1 MFFSVALIVASF
13 GLSLLVCT
21 SVARGWIDSPLS
33 FASDRSLHV
42 NPIPRGGGLGV
53 AAALLFGWMV
63 AGVPLAVVTAL
74 TLVWAVS
81 AWDDWFGAAPLLR
94 LIVHGVAA
102 ALVLSVWTPELSVPL
117 IGLTAFCLVWGLNL
131 FNFMDGADGLAGS
144 TAVIGG
150 VTLAAL
156 AATSST
162 VSDSQLLIGA
172 CLIVSAAAGG
182 MLFYNLPPARIFMGD
197 GGSTVLGLALASL
210 CVKGAVDGVWPVAAA
225 VAVFMPFWADATYT
239 LVRRLLARHSPLRPH
254 REHLYQR
261 LVLAGL
267 GHRGLLL
274 WMIGWNVIS
283 AITAFLLRDV
293 SGALGLEMSVAYGAF
308 YVAFTEWTLRRQ
320 PNLLMNPRAILALIY
335 DLAAAAAAWAVLF
348 WARFNFNIDD
358 ADFTARDIARSL
370 AFVVPV
376 HAAVFVGM
384 GLYQGLWRFA
394 SMEDLR
400 RILLGAATAAA
411 GTAALFVLVRPD
423 GFIVPRSVLLLQPAL
438 LIVLMGGARFAYR
451 SWREHRLYGLAAA
464 KGEPILIL
472 GAGSV
477 GARLVSELAKSP
489 TWRVVALLDD
499 DSTKLG
505 GRVHNTLVVGKLDE
519 TGVVSKR
526 FGARHAIIAMPNA
539 NHEERRRAVALAA
552 EAELTV
558 LTVPSYDE
566 LLSEESPLAKLRA
579 VELED
584 LLGRD
589 PITLDTSGLERW
601 ISGRTVLITGAG
613 GSIGTELC
621 NQVARFHPG
630 RLVMVDISEFAS
642 HVIGEHMATRLA
654 AHQIEVYVGDARSA
668 TRMKEI
674 FDQERPAIV
683 FHAAAYKHVPLT
695 ESVNAWEAVRNNVL
709 GTLVTAECARAVGA
723 EKYVLVSTDKAVR
736 ASSIMG
742 ASKRLAELA
751 ILSLPPTPTQF
762 VGVRFGN
769 VLGSNGSVIP
779 KFREQIAAGGPVT
792 VTHVDMTRYFMSI
805 PEAAQLVVQA
815 GLIGQARSLYV
826 LNMGEPIRIVELA
839 QELIRLAKGSVN
851 SIPIIFTGL
860 RAGEKMHEELT
871 GDGERFVETA
881 HTKVRRVIA
890 DDNMGI
896 DLALL
901 HDWLDQ
907 PTPKD
912 VRLELKRWVSDFNPP
927 VAPANV
933 TNGAQ
938 PVSHLNDGVRRP
950 KYF

>member
-1 MFFSVALIVASF
+1 MFFIVALIIACF

-21 SVARGWIDSPLS
+21 AVAKGWIGSPVSLP
-33 FASDRSLHV
+33 SDRSLHF

-53 AAALLFGWMV
+53 AAALLFGWLV
-63 AGVPLAVVTAL
+63 VGAPLLVIMAIAL
-74 TLVWAVS
+74 LWAVS

-94 LIVHGVAA
+94 LVVQSIAA
-102 ALVLSVWTPELSVPL
+102 ALVVSAWVPGLSVAVAC
-117 IGLTAFCLVWGLNL
+117 IVVICLVWCINL

-144 TAVIGG
+144 TAAMGG
-150 VTLAAL
+150 ITLAMM
-156 AATSST
+156 AAVSSQAG
-162 VSDSQLLIGA
+162 DSPLLVAA

-182 MLFYNLPPARIFMGD
+182 LLCYNLPSARIFMGD
-197 GGSTVLGLALASL
+197 GGSTILGLALAALS
-210 CVKGAVDGVWPVAAA
+210 VKGVADGVWPVAAA
-225 VAVFMPFWADATYT
+225 VAVFMPFWADTTYT

-283 AITAFLLRDV
+283 AVTAFLLRDV
-293 SGALGLEMSVAYGAF
+293 SGVLGLEMTLAFGAF

-320 PNLLMNPRAILALIY
+320 PNLLMNPRAIFALVY
-335 DLAAAAAAWAVLF
+335 DLAAAAAAWTVLF

-376 HAAVFVGM
+376 HAAIFVGM

-400 RILLGAATAAA
+400 RIVLGALTAAA

-438 LIVLMGGARFAYR
+438 LILLMGGARFAYR
-451 SWREHRLYGLAAA
+451 SWREHRLYGLSAA
-464 KGEPILIL
+464 KGEPVLVL
-472 GAGSV
+472 GAGSA
-477 GARLVSELAKSP
+477 GARLVSELAKSE

-499 DSTKLG
+499 DTTKLG
-505 GRVHNTLVVGKLDE
+505 GRVHNTLVEGKLHE
-519 TGVVSKR
+519 TGAVAKR
-526 FGARHAIIAMPNA
+526 FAARHAIIAMPNA
-539 NHEERRRAVALAA
+539 NHEARRRAVALAA

-589 PITLDTSGLERW
+589 PITLDTSGLEKW
-601 ISGRTVLITGAG
+601 ITGRTVLITGAG

-642 HVIGEHMATRLA
+642 HVIGEHMATRLPL
-654 AHQIEVYVGDARSA
+654 HRIEVYVGDARSA

-674 FDQERPAIV
+674 FDHERPAIV

-709 GTLVTAECARAVGA
+709 GTLITAECARHVGT
-723 EKYVLVSTDKAVR
+723 EKFVLVSTDKAVR

-751 ILSLPPTPTQF
+751 ILSLPPSPTQF

-826 LNMGEPIRIVELA
+826 LNMGEPIRIIELA
-839 QELIRLAKGSVN
+839 QELIRLAKGAINAV
-851 SIPIIFTGL
+851 PIVFTGL

-871 GDGERFVETA
+871 GDGERFIETEHA
-881 HTKVRRVIA
+881 KVRRVIA
-890 DDNMGI
+890 DDTSGI
-896 DLALL
+896 DLTLL
-901 HDWLDQ
+901 HDWLIQ

-912 VRLELKRWVSDFNPP
+912 VRAELKRWVIDFNPP
-927 VAPANV
+927 VAPANGHTHPIV
-933 TNGAQ
+933 AQ
-938 PVSHLNDGVRRP
+938 A
-950 KYF
+950 

>member
-1 MFFSVALIVASF
+1 MFFNVTFFIACF
-13 GLSLLVCT
+13 GLSLLVCMA
-21 SVARGWIDSPLS
+21 VAKGWIGSPLNLPS
-33 FASDRSLHV
+33 ERSLHFD
-42 NPIPRGGGLGV
+42 PIPRGGGLGV
-53 AAALLFGWMV
+53 AAALLFGWMMI
-63 AGVPLAVVTAL
+63 GVPLTVIAAIVT
-74 TLVWAVS
+74 VWAVS
-81 AWDDWFGAAPLLR
+81 AWDDWFGAAPLAR
-94 LIVHGVAA
+94 LAVHGTAA
-102 ALVLSVWTPELSVPL
+102 ALVVMVWAPELSIPVAC
-117 IGLTAFCLVWGLNL
+117 ITGICLVWGLNL

-144 TAVIGG
+144 TALMGG
-150 VTLAAL
+150 MALAMM
-156 AATSST
+156 AATSPDASGAP
-162 VSDSQLLIGA
+162 LLVGTS
-172 CLIVSAAAGG
+172 LVVAAAVGG
-182 MLFYNLPPARIFMGD
+182 LLCYNLPPARIFMGD

-210 CVKGAVDGVWPVAAA
+210 CVKGVTDGVWPLAAA
-225 VAVFMPFWADATYT
+225 VAVFMPFWADTTYT
-239 LVRRLLARHSPLRPH
+239 LVRRLLERHSPLRPH

-274 WMIGWNVIS
+274 WMIGWNMIS
-283 AITAFLLRDV
+283 AVTGFLLRDV
-293 SGALGLEMSVAYGAF
+293 SGVVGLEMTVAFGAF

-320 PNLLMNPRAILALIY
+320 PNLLMNPRAILALVY
-335 DLAAAAAAWAVLF
+335 DLAAAAAAWTVLF

-394 SMEDLR
+394 SMEDLS
-400 RILLGAATAAA
+400 RIVYGAATAAA

-423 GFIVPRSVLLLQPAL
+423 GFIVPRSVLVLQPAL
-438 LIVLMGGARFAYR
+438 LILLMGGARFAYR
-451 SWREHRLYGLAAA
+451 SWREHRLYGLSAA
-464 KGEPILIL
+464 KGEPVLVL
-472 GAGSV
+472 GAGSA
-477 GARLVSELAKSP
+477 GARLVSELAKSE

-499 DSTKLG
+499 DATKLG
-505 GRVHNTLVVGKLDE
+505 GRVHNTLVVGKLHE
-519 TGVVSKR
+519 AGAVAKR
-526 FGARHAIIAMPNA
+526 FGARHAIIAMPNS
-539 NHEERRRAVALAA
+539 NHEARRRAVALAA
-552 EAELTV
+552 EAEMTV

-589 PITLDTSGLERW
+589 PITLDTSGLEKW
-601 ISGRTVLITGAG
+601 IAGRTVLITGAG

-621 NQVARFHPG
+621 NQVARFHPS

-642 HVIGEHMATRLA
+642 HVIGEHMVTRLPLNR
-654 AHQIEVYVGDARSA
+654 IEVYVGDARSA
-668 TRMKEI
+668 PRMKEI
-674 FDQERPAIV
+674 FDHERPAIV

-709 GTLVTAECARAVGA
+709 GTLVTAECARNVGA
-723 EKYVLVSTDKAVR
+723 EKFVLVSTDKAVR

-815 GLIGQARSLYV
+815 GLIGKARSLYV
-826 LNMGEPIRIVELA
+826 LNMGEPIRIIELA
-839 QELIRLAKGSVN
+839 QELIRLAKGAVN
-851 SIPIIFTGL
+851 AVPIIFTGL

-871 GDGERFVETA
+871 GDGERFIETE

-890 DDNMGI
+890 NDNVGI
-896 DLALL
+896 DLPLL
-901 HDWLDQ
+901 HEWLAQ

-912 VRLELKRWVSDFNPP
+912 VRAELKRWVVDFNPP
-927 VAPANV
+927 VAPANGH
-933 TNGAQ
+933 THPIAAEA
-938 PVSHLNDGVRRP
+938 
-950 KYF
+950 